1 MASIVARNTKDGK
14 IVYRALVRIKGF
26 KPVSAHFEKK
36 SDAKEWAINTEA
48 AIKQNKYFKNSEGA
62 GKTLYDLLDRYM
74 RDEMP
79 HRNRSTNNIR
89 QLKWWR
95 KELGPMFINQIRP
108 SHIAECRDKL
118 RKYGFEGKR
127 PCAPSTTNQYLAAL
141 SHVFTL
147 AMKEWEWVD
156 DNPVTKVRRCKLP
169 PGRTRFLSESEREAL
184 LSACQAS
191 PCRYLY
197 PLVMLAICTGAR
209 FGEIIN
215 LRWEDI
221 DFERHMMRLEK
232 TKNGEKRAVPLAPPA
247 FAEVLKLREK
257 SRTGVPW
264 LFPRGDGQAPYT
276 TNKPWNQAVI
286 EAGLQD
292 FRFHDLR
299 HTTASYLAMNG
310 ATLLEIAAVL
320 GHKTLQMVKRYSHVT
335 DQHTSVILG
344 KMTGKVFGDEKSLQ
358 GNVDTLISTTE

>member
-1 MASIVARNTKDGK
+1 MATIVARKTKDGK
-14 IVYRALVRIKGF
+14 TVYRVEVRIKGF
-26 KPVSAHFEKK
+26 KPASAHFEKK

-48 AIKQNKYFKNSEGA
+48 AIKQDKYFKNSEGD
-62 GKTLYDLLDRYM
+62 GKTLHDLLDRYL

-95 KELGPMFINQIRP
+95 KELGPLFLTHIRP
-108 SHIAECRDKL
+108 SHIAACRDKL
-118 RKYGFEGKR
+118 RKHGYEGKH
-127 PCAPSTTNQYLAAL
+127 PCSPSTTNQYLAAL

-147 AMKEWEWVD
+147 AMKEWEWVE

-169 PGRTRFLSESEREAL
+169 AGRTRFLSDGEREHL
-184 LSACQAS
+184 LAICRHSRS
-191 PCRYLY
+191 PYIY

-247 FAEVLKLREK
+247 FAEICKLHETRRPGAEWVFARRDGK
-257 SRTGVPW
+257 SSGPFTIKKYW
-264 LFPRGDGQAPYT
+264 E
-276 TNKPWNQAVI
+276 
-286 EAGLQD
+286 EAKEEAALPD

-320 GHKTLQMVKRYSHVT
+320 GHKTLAMVKRYSHIT
-335 DQHTSVILG
+335 DQHTSVILN
-344 KMTGKVFGDEKSLQ
+344 KMTGKVFGDGEETAGKD
-358 GNVDTLISTTE
+358 GA